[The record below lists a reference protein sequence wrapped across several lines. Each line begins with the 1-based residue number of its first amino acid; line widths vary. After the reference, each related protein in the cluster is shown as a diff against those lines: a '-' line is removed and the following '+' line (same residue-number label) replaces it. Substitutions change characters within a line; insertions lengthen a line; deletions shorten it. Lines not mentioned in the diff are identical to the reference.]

1 MALQDDLIIIKDK
14 AAFPSPYAL
23 LIDEFKDLSI
33 KELGYVYFMCDH
45 RSPYSVYDWTKREEE
60 VKESL
65 KLKKISSKVEGACDK
80 YNELTETSAVKLLKA
95 ARESVRKLEVYFRTV
110 DLTMMDDNGKPIFHA
125 KDLINN
131 LEKMAKVVD
140 GLTRLEDIVKKEQQA
155 NNPTR
160 GGVEVNKYSQ

>member
-1 MALQDDLIIIKDK
+1 MSLQDDLITIKDK
-14 AAFPSPYAL
+14 IAIPHPYTL
-23 LIDEFKDLSI
+23 QITEFKDLSV
-33 KELGYVYFMCDH
+33 KELSYIYFMCDH
-45 RSPYSVYDWTKREEE
+45 RSAYSVYDWEKRHEE
-60 VKESL
+60 VTESL
-65 KLKKISSKVEGACDK
+65 KIEKISPQVQGACDK